1 MGHGTPPLS
10 IILLQRDTYG
20 PVSITKGYPS
30 SCQGLL
36 SYPLCSVIGH
46 KYRQTQLH
54 MENVYPKLI
63 WG

>member
-10 IILLQRDTYG
+10 IILLQRDTHG

-36 SYPLCSVIGH
+36 SYPLCSDDIV
-46 KYRQTQLH
+46 YRRSSDKMSIDDTSRR
-54 MENVYPKLI
+54 
-63 WG
+63 